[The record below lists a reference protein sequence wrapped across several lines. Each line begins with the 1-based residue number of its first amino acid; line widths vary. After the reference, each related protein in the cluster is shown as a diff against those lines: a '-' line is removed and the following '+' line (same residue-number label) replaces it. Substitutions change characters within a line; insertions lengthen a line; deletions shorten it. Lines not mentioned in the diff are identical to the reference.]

1 MYKTGIWHL
10 VPARQLQNPRTRDV
24 TSYRLLNEV
33 AADKG
38 AGHPEADEIFESI
51 VRHLRLSSGIFRSTY
66 RQRFADLDPVVNAI
80 LHEAFRGSNLEVQ
93 DWAASDCLASAEWAS
108 ALWATFP
115 SARVIASDA
124 LLCLTEVSRPDG
136 KEAYVLEPDGTP
148 LQYIRPPFV
157 VSLQK
162 PIPPYYPV
170 NRLLASRAKRG
181 LAEAQEASRLH
192 QSSQKLHSQ
201 WKVGEINLI
210 HPLARRIAA
219 QDSRFEARNHSVFA
233 ALPSPCNAIRTMNI
247 FNRGYFDE
255 ARLRQGASCVLDSL
269 VEGGIWIVGRTR
281 EEMRPPRNSVSIF
294 QKVGQKAGQPGAFKL
309 WRRLNDGSEIEPLIL
324 SEAREPDGVPIR
336 AAQE

>member
-33 AADKG
+33 AVDKG

-66 RQRFADLDPVVNAI
+66 RQRFSDLDPIVNGI
-80 LHEAFRGSNLEVQ
+80 LHEVFGGANVEVH

-108 ALWATFP
+108 ALWTMFP

-124 LLCLTEVSRPDG
+124 LLCLTEVSRRDG
-136 KEAYVLEPDGTP
+136 KEAYILEPDGTP

-162 PIPPYYPV
+162 PIPAYYPV
-170 NRLLASRAKRG
+170 NRVLASRAKRG
-181 LAEAQEASRLH
+181 LAEAQEASRQYQLSRELH
-192 QSSQKLHSQ
+192 RE

-210 HPLARRIAA
+210 HPRARRLAA
-219 QDSRFEARNHSVFA
+219 QDTRFEARNHSVFA
-233 ALPSPCNAIRTMNI
+233 ALPSPCHAIRTMNI
-247 FNRGYFDE
+247 FNRGYFE
-255 ARLRQGASCVLDSL
+255 ESQLRRGARCVFDSL
-269 VEGGIWIVGRTR
+269 VEDGIWVVGRTR
-281 EEMRPPRNSVSIF
+281 EEMHPPRNSVSIF
-294 QKVGQKAGQPGAFKL
+294 QKVGQKVGQKPGAFKL
-309 WRRLNDGSEIEPLIL
+309 LHRQNDGSEIESLIL
-324 SEAREPDGVPIR
+324 SEAREPAGV
-336 AAQE
+336 